1 MCYAGSEKRH
11 SGGNISFGPICSS
24 YQPPEGYRLHIRHYL
39 CYLKGRKFCGK
50 KFLRN
55 LFLRMKAPKLANFAE
70 FIFAD
75 RSFYSRFAEFNFADR
90 SFYLKF
96 AEYIFSDGWYKR
108 FTQFIVVSF
117 ELLEASISSH
127 SSSDSFI
134 LSGCGDMKLKIWK
147 NVFLASTNP

>member
-1 MCYAGSEKRH
+1 MGIVR
-11 SGGNISFGPICSS
+11 
-24 YQPPEGYRLHIRHYL
+24 
-39 CYLKGRKFCGK
+39 YLKGRNFCGK

-75 RSFYSRFAEFNFADR
+75 RSFYLKFAEFNFADR

-96 AEYIFSDGWYKR
+96 AEFIFWMADIKVDILFQNLKIRQKSLIHIIYVKICTISSS
-108 FTQFIVVSF
+108 FKTSKIFLVVSF
-117 ELLEASISSH
+117 ELSKASISSN

-134 LSGCGDMKLKIWK
+134 LSSCGDMKLEISP
-147 NVFLASTNP
+147 VVPMVG